1 MRMQLASYMGE
12 GRIADFGFKN
22 PRWVGG
28 QLLKLNGKVIQY
40 RNTVELNPSVICV
53 AS

>member
-1 MRMQLASYMGE
+1 MGE

-28 QLLKLNGKVIQY
+28 QLLKLNGKVK
-40 RNTVELNPSVICV
+40 NTVELTYQTVVCLAGLMV
-53 AS
+53 LGF